1 MGKKIIASIVIIAVI
16 AIVIYLIAFSGN
28 FQSGDFSKIGLA
40 NMNIT
45 KSSIFNQE
53 AIKEAKPPELS
64 IKDIRTGIA
73 DDGKGNFSIIFNV
86 FNPNKGTVILESISY
101 NVYSNS
107 TRIASGDI
115 GNRPEGFVDSQ
126 DSIFPVIGNGTLILK
141 DKKIIQSSKDLNL
154 SQITNNINASK
165 YLVNGT
171 YFFKQ
176 TGSFQST
183 GGEQQ
188 FTINY
193 PHPWKIRKS
202 LEKIKC

>member
-1 MGKKIIASIVIIAVI
+1 MEKKIIASIVIIAVI
-16 AIVIYLIAFSGN
+16 AIVISLISFSGN

-40 NMNIT
+40 NKNIT

-53 AIKEAKPPELS
+53 AIKDAKPPELS
-64 IKDIRTGIA
+64 IKDIRTGNA
-73 DDGKGNFSIIFNV
+73 GDGNGNFSIIFNV
-86 FNPNKGTVILESISY
+86 FNPNKGTVIIESISY

-115 GNRPEGFVDSQ
+115 GSRPEGFVDSQ

-141 DKKIIQSSKDLNL
+141 DKKIIQTSKDLNL
-154 SQITNNINASK
+154 SEIANNINASK

-188 FTINY
+188 FSINY
-193 PHPWKIRKS
+193 PYS
-202 LEKIKC
+202 

>member
-1 MGKKIIASIVIIAVI
+1 
-16 AIVIYLIAFSGN
+16 
-28 FQSGDFSKIGLA
+28 
-40 NMNIT
+40 MNIT

-53 AIKEAKPPELS
+53 AIKDAKPPELS

-73 DDGKGNFSIIFNV
+73 GDGNGNFSIIFNV
-86 FNPNKGTVILESISY
+86 FNPNKGTVIIESISY

-141 DKKIIQSSKDLNL
+141 DKKIIQTSKDLNL
-154 SQITNNINASK
+154 SEIANNINASK
-165 YLVNGT
+165 YLVNGS

-188 FTINY
+188 FSINY
-193 PHPWKIRKS
+193 PYS
-202 LEKIKC
+202 

>member
-1 MGKKIIASIVIIAVI
+1 MEKKIIASIVIIAVI
-16 AIVIYLIAFSGN
+16 AIVISLISFSGN

-40 NMNIT
+40 NKNIT
-45 KSSIFNQE
+45 KASIFNQE
-53 AIKEAKPPELS
+53 AIKDAKPPELS
-64 IKDIRTGIA
+64 IKDIRTGNA
-73 DDGKGNFSIIFNV
+73 GDGNGNFSIIFNV
-86 FNPNKGTVILESISY
+86 FNPNKGTVIIESISY

-115 GNRPEGFVDSQ
+115 GSRPEGFVDSQ

-141 DKKIIQSSKDLNL
+141 DKKIIQTSKDLNL
-154 SQITNNINASK
+154 SEIANNINASK

-188 FTINY
+188 FSINY
-193 PHPWKIRKS
+193 PYS
-202 LEKIKC
+202 

>member
-1 MGKKIIASIVIIAVI
+1 MGKKIVASIVIIAVI
-16 AIVIYLIAFSGN
+16 AIVISLISFSGN

-40 NMNIT
+40 NKNIT

-53 AIKEAKPPELS
+53 AIKDAKPPELS

-73 DDGKGNFSIIFNV
+73 GDGNGNFSIIFNV
-86 FNPNKGTVILESISY
+86 FNPNKGTVIIESISY

-115 GNRPEGFVDSQ
+115 GSRPEGFVDSQ

-141 DKKIIQSSKDLNL
+141 DKKIIQTSKDLNL
-154 SQITNNINASK
+154 SEIANNINASK

-188 FTINY
+188 FSINY
-193 PHPWKIRKS
+193 PYSWKEEI
-202 LEKIKC
+202 L

>member
-1 MGKKIIASIVIIAVI
+1 MGKKIIASIVILAVI
-16 AIVIYLIAFSGN
+16 AIVISLISFSGN

-40 NMNIT
+40 NKNIT

-53 AIKEAKPPELS
+53 AIKDAKPPELS
-64 IKDIRTGIA
+64 IKDIRTGNA
-73 DDGKGNFSIIFNV
+73 GDGNGNFSIIFNV
-86 FNPNKGTVILESISY
+86 FNPNKGTVIIESISY

-115 GNRPEGFVDSQ
+115 GSRPEGFVDSQ

-141 DKKIIQSSKDLNL
+141 DKKIIQTSKDLNL
-154 SQITNNINASK
+154 SEIANNINASK

-188 FTINY
+188 FSINY
-193 PHPWKIRKS
+193 PYS
-202 LEKIKC
+202 

>member
-16 AIVIYLIAFSGN
+16 AIVISLIFFSGN

-40 NMNIT
+40 NKNIT

-53 AIKEAKPPELS
+53 AIKDAKPPELS
-64 IKDIRTGIA
+64 IKDIRTGNA
-73 DDGKGNFSIIFNV
+73 GDGNGNFSIIFNV
-86 FNPNKGTVILESISY
+86 FNPNKGTVIIESISY

-115 GNRPEGFVDSQ
+115 GSRPEGFVDSQ

-141 DKKIIQSSKDLNL
+141 DKKIIQTSKDLNL
-154 SQITNNINASK
+154 SEIANNINASK

-188 FTINY
+188 FSINY
-193 PHPWKIRKS
+193 PYSWKEEIF
-202 LEKIKC
+202 